1 MLSRPPG
8 LRGPSK
14 ISHLSFDQLPP
25 FYLVVQH
32 ENHGETGHI
41 AGLEDDQ
48 LSLSWSSSFS
58 LYDTVQMIPIAAK
71 QSLVVCFSV

>member
-48 LSLSWSSSFS
+48 L
-58 LYDTVQMIPIAAK
+58 
-71 QSLVVCFSV
+71 